1 MDVIKE
7 IIVNK
12 KLNFGLL
19 SKHDIKNEFEQ
30 MINWKRVFESIWN
43 QIRWLISFGQI
54 NELAL
59 RKILKKFNK
68 NFLRVADNTLDKK
81 MELVLEET
89 SFKMDSGKM
98 TRELQILS
106 NDLLSFYANI
116 FCKGNLK
123 VARANLDGQH
133 DQIRAKD

>member
-1 MDVIKE
+1 M
-7 IIVNK
+7 
-12 KLNFGLL
+12 
-19 SKHDIKNEFEQ
+19 
-30 MINWKRVFESIWN
+30 
-43 QIRWLISFGQI
+43 RWLISFGQI

-59 RKILKKFNK
+59 RKILKKFTK
-68 NFLRVADNTLDKK
+68 NFLHVADNTLDKK
-81 MELVLEET
+81 MELVLEES

-133 DQIRAKD
+133 D